1 MKIYWIILK
10 LVLLTHWCSGFDQIS
25 LDRNIF
31 IKKREKKCCIP
42 IFGEIFWEILE
53 LLWLMG
59 VLGGS
64 ETPSTKKYGFSSHV
78 WEDKKMF
85 WVFFPQWVI
94 SILGLS
100 AKKTVSLSELRTKWL
115 DIVVVWIFLSI
126 FHQKCYFLFFFKFS

>member
-1 MKIYWIILK
+1 MKNVQNFFSCIISLWDRACVWRDIVWRWFLGHPLKMKIYWIILK

-59 VLGGS
+59 VLGVS
-64 ETPSTKKYGFSSHV
+64 ETPSTKNKVFLHMY
-78 WEDKKMF
+78 EKKKCSG
-85 WVFFPQWVI
+85 FFPQWVI

-100 AKKTVSLSELRTKWL
+100 AKKN
-115 DIVVVWIFLSI
+115 
-126 FHQKCYFLFFFKFS
+126 C